1 MRAREGM
8 NGLSVQVDLLEDAH
22 VHRRDRQKILLVEDS
37 RMFSSVLSH
46 RFQTELGLDVT
57 HCASLKVLN
66 EVLGNSGHDFT
77 MAVVDLN
84 LPDSPYGEA
93 LDAAIGYAV
102 PTIVFTASFNE
113 QVRDRIMEHSVVD
126 YVLKDNEFALDNLV
140 SAVRRAIS
148 NRKTRVL
155 VVDDLVSA
163 RRALVDL
170 LEAQQFMVAE
180 AGTGVEALAV
190 LDEYA
195 DIELVVTD
203 HHMPDM
209 DGYELTRRIRR
220 RYGSDRLRVI
230 GVSSST
236 DRLLSAAFLKA
247 GASDF
252 VYRPFVPEELAC
264 RIAHN
269 VETLMQ
275 IKQLRAAAS
284 SDYLTGLY
292 NRRYFYDQGPRIVNE
307 CLRESRPASVAILDI
322 DHFKRLNDTYG
333 HEIGD
338 KVLKAVAMRLNSL
351 FEGSDNLLSR
361 LGGEEFAILF
371 NELDSRAATALCDK
385 VRADLATLKV
395 NADGEDLSV
404 TVSIGVAEIVD
415 YETFENYL
423 NAADQFL
430 YMAKHKG
437 RNLVYSDVKMAEEA
451 AR

>member
-1 MRAREGM
+1 
-8 NGLSVQVDLLEDAH
+8 
-22 VHRRDRQKILLVEDS
+22 
-37 RMFSSVLSH
+37 
-46 RFQTELGLDVT
+46 
-57 HCASLKVLN
+57 
-66 EVLGNSGHDFT
+66 
-77 MAVVDLN
+77 
-84 LPDSPYGEA
+84 
-93 LDAAIGYAV
+93 
-102 PTIVFTASFNE
+102 
-113 QVRDRIMEHSVVD
+113 
-126 YVLKDNEFALDNLV
+126 
-140 SAVRRAIS
+140 
-148 NRKTRVL
+148 
-155 VVDDLVSA
+155 VDDLVSA

-170 LEAQQFMVAE
+170 LEAQQFMVVE